1 MIEITK
7 KIAERINKTFGKFTM
22 NRLILKDVILQT
34 TRERSKHSFYSWLF
48 GEWKHVGEIR

>member
-34 TRERSKHSFYSWLF
+34 TRKRSEHSFYSWLF
-48 GEWKHVGEIR
+48 GEWKHVG